1 MGSTSGVCGM
11 ESGLLHRGQQAA
23 AVGIGPV
30 NKRRG
35 SGNPLSGSG
44 RRIQPSSKCGNNVH

>member
-30 NKRRG
+30 NKRHG